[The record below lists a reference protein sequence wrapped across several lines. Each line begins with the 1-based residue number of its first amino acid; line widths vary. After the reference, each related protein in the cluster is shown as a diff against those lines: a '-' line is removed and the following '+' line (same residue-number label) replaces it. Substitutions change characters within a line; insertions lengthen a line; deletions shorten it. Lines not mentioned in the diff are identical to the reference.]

1 MPLQGAPTNCTMFIE
16 VIKAEYLDGY
26 RLLLL
31 FNNGEQKTVDLSNS
45 LKGAVFAPLKDI
57 DYFKRFSIKF
67 NTVEWENG
75 ADFAPEYLYEIGT
88 VA

>member
-1 MPLQGAPTNCTMFIE
+1 MFIE
-16 VIKAEYLDGY
+16 VIKAEYIEGY

-31 FNNGEQKTVDLSNS
+31 FNNGERKIVDLSNS
-45 LKGAVFAPLKDI
+45 LKGPVFLPLKDI
-57 DYFKRFSIKF
+57 SYFKRFSIKF

-88 VA
+88 AA